1 MAKIAEISKAL
12 KEVGAS
18 KRGDGLF
25 TAIDIK
31 RPQYTQTSS
40 TFYEV
45 NTCRISYDGCNFAIC
60 TWLRLL
66 SIDVRETQVGVEG
79 QKVK

>member
-1 MAKIAEISKAL
+1 MLPHVTYTLCLAGIVIKMSKEKTMRSCKDNSFFQCGNMAKIIERSKAL

-31 RPQYTQTSS
+31 RPQYTQT
-40 TFYEV
+40 
-45 NTCRISYDGCNFAIC
+45 
-60 TWLRLL
+60 L
-66 SIDVRETQVGVEG
+66 
-79 QKVK
+79 